1 MRDGASIDALFKLA
15 FYADLIVLLDSV
27 SPRSQVIDQSREG
40 IKSLQYVIGIVED
53 AEKIALKAEIPPLRP
68 HNASR
73 ANNRRDIRRREAGR
87 IDARNSYPTP
97 VPWLRRLGSA
107 LHLNEF
113 GGRKDFLRD
122 LIGLEY
128 EVNPNNPDESDDGQ
142 LGFIHIAF
150 DRMVNHAKAV
160 ITPDITY
167 WYALFEVN
175 RKELEK
181 DRVMLGRR

>member
-1 MRDGASIDALFKLA
+1 MREGASLDALFKLA

-27 SPRSQVIDQSREG
+27 SPRSQVIGQSKEG
-40 IKSLQYVIGIVED
+40 IKSLQYVIGLVED

-68 HNASR
+68 HTASR
-73 ANNRRDIRRREAGR
+73 ANNRRDIRSREAGR
-87 IDARNSYPTP
+87 IDARNSFPKP

-122 LIGLEY
+122 LIGLGY
-128 EVNPNNPDESDDGQ
+128 EVDPNNPDESDDGQ

-150 DRMVNHAKAV
+150 DPMVNHAKA
-160 ITPDITY
+160 ITPDIIF

-175 RKELEK
+175 RKELDK
-181 DRVMLGRR
+181 DTVMLGTR